1 MDGVVIHNCY
11 DHLLMFHVEPT
22 PPGRQQGEVTSR
34 QQGVTLRAHP
44 AGIEELLGELLLNC
58 LEVPLGYSRGTSITS
73 DMRPLYLW
81 IFYGLWWIN
90 MAEFYGLWWI

>member
-58 LEVPLGYSRGTSITS
+58 LEPDFPKKWLIADGY
-73 DMRPLYLW
+73 PAW
-81 IFYGLWWIN
+81 
-90 MAEFYGLWWI
+90 